1 MRDRRRSAASK
12 FSIRLGLSHVYQ
24 EGGLAS
30 RVAAL
35 ALIVI
40 GLKERTMKKAFCV
53 LMGAAVLIGCAET
66 GPKEPVRKVAKDG
79 DVQVPADYKSWP
91 KFLSQVQRP
100 DAKQV
105 REIYINPTGQRASAG
120 KPFPNGTVFVMENY
134 AVVALPDGAL
144 QKGSD
149 GKLVKGQLVR
159 VFVMEKGAGWGA
171 NAPAGLQN
179 GDWVY
184 SAFLADGKPSGD
196 NMAACRSC
204 HLPLADK
211 DYVHRYDEYFQTRAA
226 TPAAR

>member
-1 MRDRRRSAASK
+1 MK
-12 FSIRLGLSHVYQ
+12 KRLGL
-24 EGGLAS
+24 LMA
-30 RVAAL
+30 AAL
-35 ALIVI
+35 A
-40 GLKERTMKKAFCV
+40 F
-53 LMGAAVLIGCAET
+53 GCAET
-66 GPKEPVRKVAKDG
+66 GTKAPAKKDVKDG
-79 DVQVPADYKSWP
+79 EVQAPADYKSWP
-91 KFLSQVQRP
+91 KFLSNVQRP

-105 REIYINPTGQRASAG
+105 REIYVNPAGHRATPG
-120 KPFPNGTVFVMENY
+120 KPFPNGTIFVMENY
-134 AVVALPDGAL
+134 AAVILPDGTL
-144 QKGSD
+144 QKGPD

-196 NMAACRSC
+196 PFAACRSC

-226 TPAAR
+226 APQKPAGSYGY